1 MSRASSPRLRPQ
13 IQLRNMPEPLH
24 PLALNAEQRARTHM
38 IASLLLDYPDAGFHE
53 RMPRLAASLRQA
65 DDGTPDPL
73 PGPIEAAF
81 TTFMEAADAAGPG
94 RLAQQY
100 VVTFDL
106 KRKCCLYLS
115 YYAAGDT
122 RKRGTALVTFLDAYR
137 AAGWEFDADELP
149 DFLPAVLEFSAVSES
164 PVAEQLLAAH
174 RDGIE
179 VLRAAL
185 LSQQSPWASIVEAV
199 CLSLPEIDEAARE
212 RMLALVNEGPPTE
225 TVGLSFGAPTF
236 LGNLEPFAPGGAA
249 NKEVRV

>member
-1 MSRASSPRLRPQ
+1 MTPRSSPRMPPQ
-13 IQLRNMPEPLH
+13 IQLRNMPEPLQ
-24 PLALNAEQRARTHM
+24 PVTLTAEQRARAHM
-38 IASLLLDYPDAGFHE
+38 IASLLLDYPDGAFHE
-53 RMPRLAASLRQA
+53 RMPQLAASVA
-65 DDGTPDPL
+65 GL
-73 PGPIEAAF
+73 PAPIEAAF
-81 TTFMEAADAAGPG
+81 TAFIEAADAAGPEQ
-94 RLAQQY
+94 LAQDY

-149 DFLPAVLEFSAVSES
+149 DFLPAVLEFSAVSDS

-185 LSQQSPWASIVEAV
+185 LAQQSPWARVVEAV
-199 CLSLPEIDEAARE
+199 CLSLPEIDEAARD
-212 RMLALVNEGPPTE
+212 RVLALVNEGPPTE

-236 LGNLEPFAPGGAA
+236 LGNLAPFAPGGAA
-249 NKEVRV
+249 NEEVRV